1 MSGILCATR
10 GGSASEATVNS
21 AIDLAREMDLP
32 LSFLYVVNLDFLSR
46 TSSSRVR
53 TIKEEMFQMGESILI
68 AAQDEARSR
77 GIAAKRL
84 IRHGKVGDEIV
95 KLCQDLDVDY
105 LVLGRPETEGLDN
118 VFSRDS
124 FSEFVRSLESQTGA
138 RVVLPGGK
146 P

>member
-10 GGSASEATVNS
+10 GGSASEATVDS
-21 AIDLAREMDLP
+21 AIDLAKETGLP

-53 TIKEEMFQMGESILI
+53 TIKEEMSQMGESILLE
-68 AAQDEARSR
+68 AQDEARSR

-84 IRHGKVGDEIV
+84 IRHGEVGDEIV
-95 KLCQDLDVDY
+95 KICRDLGVDY
-105 LVLGRPETEGLDN
+105 LVLGRPEEEGLDN

-124 FSEFVRSLESQTGA
+124 FPEFVRNLESQTGA
-138 RVVLPGGK
+138 QVVSPGGK